1 MKPETASEVLP
12 PVAVGPVLTAGRVAD
27 AIVAAI
33 QKENVGVQVTDRGS
47 YLRVSVPDRCQVS
60 RAAIEAALDQ
70 AQPFRLPGDLE
81 RVMPSFSGRFQ
92 VSEDAAAWVAQMGKS
107 LRKS

>member
-1 MKPETASEVLP
+1 MKPETGSNAPRLQRVA
-12 PVAVGPVLTAGRVAD
+12 AVGPVLMAGRVAD

-47 YLRVSVPDRCQVS
+47 YLRVAVPGRCQVS

-70 AQPFRLPGDLE
+70 PHPFRLPGDLE

-92 VSEDAAAWVAQMGKS
+92 VSEDAAAWVAQVRES
-107 LRKS
+107 